1 MSGPSWVRHRVDY
14 CYNICAF
21 LRDSLVD
28 DLEDIFTLPVYFSSD
43 WLNEFWDVLNVDD
56 YRFVYAGPKGTW

>member
-1 MSGPSWVRHRVDY
+1 MGDY
-14 CYNICAF
+14 CYSSRAF

-28 DLEDIFTLPVYFSSD
+28 DLEDIFTLPEYFSSD

-56 YRFVYAGPKGTW
+56 YRFVYAGPRGTW